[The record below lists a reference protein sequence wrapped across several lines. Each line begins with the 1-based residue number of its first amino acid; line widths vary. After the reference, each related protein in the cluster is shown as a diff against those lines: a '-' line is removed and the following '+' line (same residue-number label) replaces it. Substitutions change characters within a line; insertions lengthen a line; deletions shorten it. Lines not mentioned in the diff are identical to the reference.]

1 MFGTCE
7 ELLTRILAKH
17 QVQGILILERG
28 GDNIIHTT
36 FNYETSTSYAKS
48 IKSMLLSAETLTN
61 STGSNNALHFI
72 RIKTQ
77 TNEFMIVPG
86 SDYFLVVIV
95 SN

>member
-7 ELLTRILAKH
+7 ELLTRIVAKH
-17 QVQGILILERG
+17 QVQGILILEKESN
-28 GDNIIHTT
+28 NIIHTT
-36 FNYETSTSYAKS
+36 FNHETSTLYAKS
-48 IKSMLLSAETLTN
+48 IKSLFLSAETLTN
-61 STGSNNALHFI
+61 NTGSNNALQFI

-77 TNEFMIVPG
+77 INEFMIVPG